1 MDEIL
6 DSLKILAQKPLAEA
20 KALPRDVYISPEILD
35 HELEHIFAY
44 DWICAGRH
52 DEIPNIGDYLT
63 FDLGDQPL
71 LLIRGTNNNIH
82 ARANVCLHRMMRLAD
97 GSGHTKK
104 FTCPYHAWTYDI
116 DGRLIAAAYMDRT
129 SCFNRQ
135 NMRLPE
141 IRCEIFHGWI
151 YVSMNKD
158 AIPISELL
166 DDLDPLVAP
175 YQIGNYVTIFRQHHV
190 WRTNWKHLTENF
202 MEGYHLPVAH
212 KNTVGAYFGLMDT
225 GFDARGGFHH
235 FTYQTFTKSSNAP
248 VGSAHPDNKSLTGTA
263 RNTSIMPTVFPTH
276 MYVLAP
282 DHLWYL
288 SLQPLGV
295 DHVKILYGAAIAP
308 EVLATQKDVDDYIAK
323 TRAFLD
329 DVQEEDR
336 FVVENIFKGAQAPLS
351 TSGPLSWL
359 ERENHEFTQY
369 LARRLCKGDK

>member
-1 MDEIL
+1 MEKIL
-6 DSLKILAQKPLAEA
+6 DSLDKLAHRPLAEA
-20 KALPRDVYISPEILD
+20 TAMPRDIYISPEILQ
-35 HELEHIFAY
+35 HERERIFAQ
-44 DWICAGRH
+44 DWICAGRA

-63 FDLGDQPL
+63 FDLCDQPL
-71 LLIRGTNNNIH
+71 LLIRGSDNMIH
-82 ARANVCLHRMMRLAD
+82 ARANVCLHRMMRLAN

-116 DGRLIAAAYMDRT
+116 DGKLIAAAYMDRT
-129 SCFNRQ
+129 SCFDRQ

-151 YVSMNKD
+151 YVSMNKE
-158 AIPISELL
+158 AEPVGNLL
-166 DDLDPLVAP
+166 IDLVPLINP
-175 YQIGNYVTIFRQHHV
+175 YQMDNYVTIFRQQHIWH
-190 WRTNWKHLTENF
+190 TNWKHLTENF

-212 KNTVGAYFGLMDT
+212 KNTVGAHFGLMDT
-225 GFDARGGFHH
+225 KFDDCGNFDY
-235 FTYQTFTKSSNAP
+235 FTYQTFTKSSSAP
-248 VGSAHPDNKSLTGTA
+248 VGSAHPDNKTLSGEA
-263 RNTSIMPTVFPTH
+263 RNTSIMPTVFPSH

-288 SLQPLGV
+288 SLQPMGIDRV
-295 DHVKILYGAAIAP
+295 SILYGAAIAP
-308 EVLATQKDVDDYIAK
+308 EVLAAQTNVDDYIAK

-369 LARRLCKGDK
+369 LARRLCSGR

>member
-1 MDEIL
+1 MEKIL
-6 DSLKILAQKPLAEA
+6 DSLDKLAHRPLAEA
-20 KALPRDVYISPEILD
+20 TAMPREIYISPEILQ
-35 HELEHIFAY
+35 HERERIFAQ
-44 DWICAGRH
+44 DWICAGRA

-63 FDLGDQPL
+63 FDLCDQPL
-71 LLIRGTNNNIH
+71 LLIRGSDNMIH
-82 ARANVCLHRMMRLAD
+82 ARANVCLHRMMRLAN

-116 DGRLIAAAYMDRT
+116 DGKLIAAAYMDRT

-151 YVSMNKD
+151 YVSMNKE
-158 AIPISELL
+158 AEPVGNLL
-166 DDLDPLVAP
+166 IDLVPLINP
-175 YQIGNYVTIFRQHHV
+175 YRMDNYVTIFRQQHI
-190 WRTNWKHLTENF
+190 WQTNWKHLTENF

-212 KNTVGAYFGLMDT
+212 KNTVGAHFGLMDT
-225 GFDARGGFHH
+225 KFDDCGNFDY
-235 FTYQTFTKSSNAP
+235 FTYQTFTKSSSAP
-248 VGSAHPDNKSLTGTA
+248 VGSAHPDNKTLSGEA
-263 RNTSIMPTVFPTH
+263 RNTSIMPTVFPSH

-288 SLQPLGV
+288 SLQPMGIDRV
-295 DHVKILYGAAIAP
+295 SILYGAAIAP
-308 EVLATQKDVDDYIAK
+308 EVLAAQTNVDDYIAK

-369 LARRLCKGDK
+369 LARRLCSGR

>member
-1 MDEIL
+1 MEKIL
-6 DSLKILAQKPLAEA
+6 DCLDKLAHRPLAEA
-20 KALPRDVYISPEILD
+20 TAMPRDIYISPEILQ
-35 HELEHIFAY
+35 HERERIFAQ
-44 DWICAGRH
+44 DWICAGRA

-63 FDLGDQPL
+63 FDLCDQPL
-71 LLIRGTNNNIH
+71 LLIRGSDNMIH
-82 ARANVCLHRMMRLAD
+82 ARANVCLHRMMRLAN

-116 DGRLIAAAYMDRT
+116 DGKLIAAAYMDRT
-129 SCFNRQ
+129 SCFDRQ

-151 YVSMNKD
+151 YVSMNKE
-158 AIPISELL
+158 AEPVGNLL
-166 DDLDPLVAP
+166 IDLVPLINP
-175 YQIGNYVTIFRQHHV
+175 YRMDNYVTIFRQQHIWH
-190 WRTNWKHLTENF
+190 TNWKHLTENF

-212 KNTVGAYFGLMDT
+212 KNTVGAHFGLMDT
-225 GFDARGGFHH
+225 KFDDCGNFDY
-235 FTYQTFTKSSNAP
+235 FTYQTFTKSSSAP
-248 VGSAHPDNKSLTGTA
+248 VGSAHPDNKTLSGEA
-263 RNTSIMPTVFPTH
+263 RNTSIMPTVFPSH

-288 SLQPLGV
+288 SLQPMGIDRV
-295 DHVKILYGAAIAP
+295 SILYGAAIAP
-308 EVLATQKDVDDYIAK
+308 EVLAAQTNVDDYIAK

-369 LARRLCKGDK
+369 LARRLCSGR